1 MNNPPLHVG
10 QRVALT
16 RQMLQLGL
24 PDIRGTVLSRVEGG
38 NYIPAYA
45 LVRWDTGEQHNL
57 LERNLIAA
65 DHSESDIKGA

>member
-1 MNNPPLHVG
+1 MNNPPLYVG

-16 RQMLQLGL
+16 RQMLQLGF

-38 NYIPAYA
+38 NYIQAYV